1 VKHLVQSQKTN
12 ENPLNDNKQ
21 MKEGGF
27 QLDSQQYENQK
38 LEQEDSDDDETRLE
52 KQQRMASAQ
61 RGTGNMAS
69 RRVTLGQKDPLAE
82 YKQFEKEKELSDF
95 EVWDAKKLKI
105 MEAYSKKTEGTEVMI
120 GAGADKDIDRP
131 IRMGQSK
138 SRLDQLEQKT
148 SSTKAGTLIS
158 ARDFTI

>member
-1 VKHLVQSQKTN
+1 
-12 ENPLNDNKQ
+12 
-21 MKEGGF
+21 
-27 QLDSQQYENQK
+27 
-38 LEQEDSDDDETRLE
+38 LE
-52 KQQRMASAQ
+52 KQQRVASQQ
-61 RGTGNMAS
+61 RGEGAKC

-82 YKQFEKEKELSDF
+82 YRQFEKEKELSDF

-105 MEAYSKKTEGTEVMI
+105 MEAYSKKTDGTEVMI
-120 GAGADKDIDRP
+120 GGGGDKDIDRP
-131 IRMGQSK
+131 IRMGPNK